1 MLKPLLKKAI
11 PLLVMIPLLGSC
23 SLFQPQTKTIE
34 YDEQVKLHNG
44 EMIWVHITRHY
55 KLVGGAIGDPGWR
68 ESTYMP
74 SAVEI
79 SWDTGFPNVGRKSV
93 FFKHAGSIDRLNDV
107 WYLVGNPRSCN
118 LKNNYLEKG
127 ISFGDNCIE
136 HLGVWI
142 NESESKKG
150 EGGTYMYVVDRNGNF
165 IKNKG
170 VENLPISVAYN
181 LLSVNGFSEAQNLKD
196 KKLTWQEKLAIRQE
210 RGYNPF
216 ITPVNPEFKSGDT
229 K

>member
-11 PLLVMIPLLGSC
+11 PLLTMIPLLGSC

-79 SWDTGFPNVGRKSV
+79 SWDTGFPNVGRKSLEFTKNVSLIDKIDNKWYVGGFTPQCISPCVKDNYIKLNAVGSLAVINSNDEFDLNASLQDLPQNIQHNILSPEKVKEWDSLSMRINKLSWSDKLDIQKTNPQSVIRPV
-93 FFKHAGSIDRLNDV
+93 F
-107 WYLVGNPRSCN
+107 
-118 LKNNYLEKG
+118 
-127 ISFGDNCIE
+127 
-136 HLGVWI
+136 
-142 NESESKKG
+142 
-150 EGGTYMYVVDRNGNF
+150 
-165 IKNKG
+165 
-170 VENLPISVAYN
+170 
-181 LLSVNGFSEAQNLKD
+181 
-196 KKLTWQEKLAIRQE
+196 
-210 RGYNPF
+210 
-216 ITPVNPEFKSGDT
+216 
-229 K
+229 

>member
-11 PLLVMIPLLGSC
+11 PLLAMIPLLGSC

-93 FFKHAGSIDRLNDV
+93 FFDKRVAFIDKFDGF
-107 WYLVGNPRSCN
+107 WY
-118 LKNNYLEKG
+118 
-127 ISFGDNCIE
+127 
-136 HLGVWI
+136 
-142 NESESKKG
+142 
-150 EGGTYMYVVDRNGNF
+150 
-165 IKNKG
+165 
-170 VENLPISVAYN
+170 
-181 LLSVNGFSEAQNLKD
+181 
-196 KKLTWQEKLAIRQE
+196 
-210 RGYNPF
+210 
-216 ITPVNPEFKSGDT
+216 
-229 K
+229 